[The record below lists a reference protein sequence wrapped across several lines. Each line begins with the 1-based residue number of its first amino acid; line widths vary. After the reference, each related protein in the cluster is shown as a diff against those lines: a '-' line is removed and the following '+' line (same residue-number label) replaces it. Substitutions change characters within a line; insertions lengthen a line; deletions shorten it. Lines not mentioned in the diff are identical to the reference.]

1 MVHGTVRT
9 RRPLGVRWRCEGR
22 VEKSGERHT
31 YVRIAPMDARTDARP
46 PLRTIE
52 LACAGY
58 PELQVD
64 GQRIALNLKRGLA
77 LLVHL
82 GDTPGG
88 CGRRVARDRLAD
100 LLWPDAPGDVARGRL
115 RRLCHQVNTL
125 LGFDLLV
132 GDADAIWLAVDG
144 AHIDSD
150 VMRVRRAAMQLVTDP
165 AAAESRRSLE
175 LVCAP
180 SAPQLLHGFDAG
192 SEAFEAWL
200 DGRRAEQ
207 ERLVMRALSRSAEH
221 LLAAGQ
227 PMLAAEAANALIRLE
242 PLADAG
248 HVYRLA
254 AQGQLGDAAGV
265 ESAYFACAE
274 LLRNELGIKPSAQIE
289 AAYAQARARLATAP
303 EDEPRGASA
312 LPPIRFA
319 DTDDGAVAYLELGS
333 RAARGGAMVILFGLW
348 SHVEVA
354 WDQPVIRAT
363 LDRLARRFHV
373 VLMDRRGVGLSERL
387 TLKQS
392 VETGMADLEAV
403 RRALGVES
411 VWLFANSV
419 GAAFGVEY
427 AVRHRERVRG
437 LLFYSAA
444 ARGAWASDYPWAPTP
459 AQLEA
464 WLAKLQTNWGS
475 ATSLE
480 QFAPSVAQDPVA
492 ARLVGAA
499 AAPVPHAQQ
508 PAEVAARLRQ
518 DGCARPAGAGARADA
533 GGAARR
539 RPHRARGCRAAP
551 RRTHRRREAGA
562 AAGRGQPHV
571 VGRHRGRDRPGGAL
585 RGRPRRALRRP
596 ALRPGPRAARARTR

>member
-1 MVHGTVRT
+1 VVHGTVHR

-46 PLRTIE
+46 PRRTIE

-58 PELQVD
+58 PDLQVD

-115 RRLCHQVNTL
+115 RRLCHQVNAL

-132 GDADAIWLAVDG
+132 GDADAIWLGVDS

-175 LVCAP
+175 LVCTP
-180 SAPQLLHGFDAG
+180 SAPHLLHGFDAG
-192 SEAFEAWL
+192 SGAFEGWL

-227 PMLAAEAANALIRLE
+227 PMLAAEAATALIRLE

-274 LLRNELGIKPSAQIE
+274 LLRSELGIKPSAQIE
-289 AAYAQARARLATAP
+289 AAYAQARARLATAL

-319 DTDDGAVAYLELGS
+319 DTDDGSVAYLELGS
-333 RAARGGAMVILFGLW
+333 RAAPGGTMVILFGLW

-459 AQLEA
+459 AQLET

-480 QFAPSVAQDPVA
+480 QFAPSVADDPGA
-492 ARLVGAA
+492 RDWWARLLRQSLTRNSLPRLLRAFAEMDVRDRLAQVRVPTLVVQREGDRIVRAA
-499 AAPVPHAQQ
+499 AAQHLADHI
-508 PAEVAARLRQ
+508 
-518 DGCARPAGAGARADA
+518 DGAKLVLLPGEDNLMWWGDTEAVIDQVERFVDDLGAR
-533 GGAARR
+533 
-539 RPHRARGCRAAP
+539 
-551 RRTHRRREAGA
+551 
-562 AAGRGQPHV
+562 
-571 VGRHRGRDRPGGAL
+571 
-585 RGRPRRALRRP
+585 
-596 ALRPGPRAARARTR
+596 